1 MSALAICQQSE
12 GTVKSQFRRTTGN
25 ECPLINFQQFISR
38 AEWGVMLRRLCLI
51 AGIGCLTSMNLVAQQ
66 SGAVCLHGY
75 TMTSTGEPAANA
87 SIMVTLTASGIA
99 RLTESD
105 ASGAFE
111 ICNLAPG
118 RYQIVAR
125 HDQLVSRAELE
136 DLSSGQDFS
145 VRIAFERREQPNTAS
160 RPSLTTPD
168 EKPDHTT
175 EMNIVN
181 RVELPEDKHIQ
192 EVGLLSGFT
201 PSASANIP
209 DAPSSSKR
217 NQPHGLLYGY
227 LGSSLMNQTDLGA
240 QRAELPLSQYGGALG
255 GAIGSGRT
263 SYFVSFDRYGINRQ
277 MLLSALA
284 QQVGVSDT
292 TSQGDANVLVSSALV
307 SRVDRQFS
315 SRDSGYLRFDR
326 NEMHGNSL
334 QRGQDA
340 NLPSVTTG
348 LNLVQQNV
356 AAGNTVN
363 LSPNTTNETRA
374 QFISTDV
381 QVPAGAEATGLQS
394 TLPTDRHNRVFEAA
408 NNVYRQVGGQSL
420 RMGGDFLYNQ
430 MNISFMQAGLG
441 RIASGPSLSQS
452 DRDAGLYVQSQRQL
466 QPNLVLTTGV
476 RYDVQA
482 LRGRTGD
489 MNNFSPQ
496 VGFAWSP
503 GSSRTVIR
511 GGFGMYYDRVPLPV
525 FFGSA
530 DPAVAANLTRSVAI
544 HNPSSSS
551 FGDLGTF
558 TAVSPTIQ
566 NSYAENASLQAEQQ
580 IGNHSVLSAEYQYVR
595 GVQLA
600 LPVRRTASLCASTA
614 TCNGGNEFT
623 GQQVGT
629 GATSSYSGISVA
641 FTQQP
646 VRWGNYKV
654 SYTYSAAEGSGT
666 GTNTS
671 YIADQMR
678 RVSFTGVLHTSLD
691 PGTTLWQRAT
701 HGFMLAGTTDYYN
714 RSEFLGM
721 NFINFNAR
729 LSKNLLVGP
738 MFRLEAIAET
748 FNMLQ
753 RTNAAF
759 MNVGA
764 ELGKNAT
771 EIISTY
777 QRVASAQSPNGSQI
791 GLRMTF

>member
-1 MSALAICQQSE
+1 
-12 GTVKSQFRRTTGN
+12 
-25 ECPLINFQQFISR
+25 
-38 AEWGVMLRRLCLI
+38 
-51 AGIGCLTSMNLVAQQ
+51 MNLVAQQ
-66 SGAVCLHGY
+66 NGAVCLHGY

-87 SIMVTLTASGIA
+87 SITATLTASAIA
-99 RLTESD
+99 RSAESD
-105 ASGAFE
+105 ANGAFE
-111 ICNLAPG
+111 ICNLTPG
-118 RYQIVAR
+118 RYQVIAR
-125 HDQLVSRAELE
+125 HDQLLSRAQLE
-136 DLSSGQDFS
+136 DLSSGQDVS
-145 VRIAFERREQPNTAS
+145 IRIAFERAEQSDTAS
-160 RPSLTTPD
+160 GPRLTTPG
-168 EKPDHTT
+168 EKQDHTT
-175 EMNIVN
+175 PHEMNGIN
-181 RVELPEDKHIQ
+181 GIALPEGEHIQ
-192 EVGLLSGFT
+192 EVHLLSVFA
-201 PSASANIP
+201 PSASIP

-217 NQPHGLLYGY
+217 NLPHGSLYGY
-227 LGSSLMNQTDLGA
+227 LGSSLMNQTDVT

-255 GAIGSGRT
+255 GPIGSGRT

-284 QQVGVSDT
+284 QQMGVGDT
-292 TSQGDANVLVSSALV
+292 TSQGDANVLVSSAFV
-307 SRVDRQFS
+307 SRVDHQFS
-315 SRDSGYLRFDR
+315 QRDSAYLRFDR
-326 NEMHGNSL
+326 SEMHGNSL
-334 QRGQDA
+334 KPGQDSR
-340 NLPSVTTG
+340 LPYTAVG
-348 LNLVQQNV
+348 LNVVQQNA

-363 LSPNTTNETRA
+363 LSSSTTNESKA

-381 QVPAGAEATGLQS
+381 QVPAFTGALGLEA
-394 TLPTDRHNRVFEAA
+394 TLPTARHSRVFQAA
-408 NNVYRQVGGQSL
+408 DNVYRQVGGQSV

-430 MNISFMQAGLG
+430 MNISFMQASLG
-441 RIASGPSLSQS
+441 RIAASGPSLSQS

-466 QPNLVLTTGV
+466 RPNLLLTTGV

-482 LRGRTGD
+482 LEGKTAD
-489 MNNFSPQ
+489 KNNFSPQ

-511 GGFGMYYDRVPLPV
+511 GGFGMYYDRVPLPA

-530 DPAVAANLTRSVAI
+530 DPAVASNLTRSVAI
-544 HNPSSSS
+544 HNPSSNS

-558 TAVSPTIQ
+558 TTVSPTIQ
-566 NSYAENASLQAEQQ
+566 NSYAEHASLQAEQQ

-600 LPVRRTASLCASTA
+600 LPVRRMAFLCASSA
-614 TCNGGNEFT
+614 ACNGGNEFT
-623 GQQVGT
+623 GQRVGT

-646 VRWGNYKV
+646 VRWGTYKV

-666 GTNTS
+666 GANTS

-691 PGTTLWQRAT
+691 PGSTLWQRAT

-729 LSKNLLVGP
+729 LSKNLLIGP
-738 MFRLEAIAET
+738 MFRLEGVVET

-759 MNVGA
+759 MKAGA
-764 ELGKNAT
+764 ELGENAT
-771 EIISTY
+771 EIFSTY

-791 GLRMTF
+791 GLKMTF